1 MAQQQQQEQV
11 EPRADDNR
19 CRDNGDQEQE
29 ELATHIV
36 PLHVR
41 VDDASQREVLLEF
54 ECDCIGG
61 SVELGSGTGF
71 VGLMCNVKRN
81 AAALQRSTS
90 SSSAELTWGSVE
102 QETRLLES
110 ITATSDSNDELEA
123 TEVGV
128 ILGTDVAYLGELY
141 DP

>member
-19 CRDNGDQEQE
+19 CRDNGDQEQEQE

-54 ECDCIGG
+54 ERDCIGG
-61 SVELGSGTGF
+61 SR
-71 VGLMCNVKRN
+71 NVKRN

>member
-19 CRDNGDQEQE
+19 CRDNGDQEQEQE

-54 ECDCIGG
+54 ERDCIGG

-71 VGLMCNVKRN
+71 VGLMI
-81 AAALQRSTS
+81 AACFKPLHVFLTDLRRTST
-90 SSSAELTWGSVE
+90 
-102 QETRLLES
+102 ETRLLES